1 MSRILMG
8 FEYMEGI
15 GNTEKQQSGRLFLMV
30 FKGLKYDI
38 RYKTI
43 TDKIRHRLDEP
54 QTLDTLVELYEEIP
68 NFIKEQTKK

>member
-15 GNTEKQQSGRLFLMV
+15 GNTEKQQKDRLFLIV

-38 RYKTI
+38 TYKTI

-68 NFIKEQTKK
+68 TFIKEQTKK